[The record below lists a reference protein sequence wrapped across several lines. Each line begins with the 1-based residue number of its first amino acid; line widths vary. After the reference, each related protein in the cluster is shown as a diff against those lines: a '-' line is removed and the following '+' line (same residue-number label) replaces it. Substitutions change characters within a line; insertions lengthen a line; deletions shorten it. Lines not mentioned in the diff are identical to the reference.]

1 MPTITGRCTKKLEG
15 FRNEERLQTFQCVGV
30 RDRETALVE
39 VSFASEVRGCVQG
52 FLQAL
57 EFLSGPPYRV
67 RVKTVQ
73 FPLTRFAFFTVLA
86 V

>member
-1 MPTITGRCTKKLEG
+1 MQQAARTLQNKEHV
-15 FRNEERLQTFQCVGV
+15 QTFQCIGL
-30 RDRETALVE
+30 RDCETALVE
-39 VSFASEVRGCVQG
+39 VNFTEEVCDCVQG

-73 FPLTRFAFFTVLA
+73 FPFTRFALFTVLA